1 METIIVI
8 CLFFII
14 ALLVDDKMNDKKKA
28 DHTAKEKNTNQDF
41 PDIMGVSGS
50 VIRNSLPN
58 TTAESHKTETENTPD
73 NFEVQYNKSVDAN
86 ILQEGPQKA
95 ISSIP
100 DLYEEEKTLSRDAFF
115 DDHHGLA
122 QGVTFEE
129 LGTAEMLLKKEK
141 LEPSQKETAVV
152 IVQKIHGTEL
162 FDLLENSVEDA
173 SRKIAMLLD
182 GIHLPEVGSGP
193 SVLQRKGFKDF
204 DVKDFI

>member
-1 METIIVI
+1 METVIVI

-14 ALLVDDKMNDKKKA
+14 ALLVEDRINHKKKS
-28 DHTAKEKNTNQDF
+28 DRTTEEKNTNQDF
-41 PDIMGVSGS
+41 YDIMGVSGS
-50 VIRNSLPN
+50 AIRHSLPN
-58 TTAESHKTETENTPD
+58 TAVESHKTETENIPD
-73 NFEVQYNKSVDAN
+73 NFELQYNESVETH
-86 ILQEGPQKA
+86 IQQEGPQKV

-100 DLYEEEKTLSRDAFF
+100 DLYEEEKALRGDGFF
-115 DDHHGLA
+115 DDHNGLA

-141 LEPSQKETAVV
+141 LEPSQKDAAVA

-173 SRKIAMLLD
+173 SRKITLLLD
-182 GIHLPEVGSGP
+182 GIHLPETGSGSSILP
-193 SVLQRKGFKDF
+193 RNSFKDF